1 MATNH
6 DGGDNEQHAVPA
18 LCRVALPRRP
28 SGLGRGG
35 RFVCVGD
42 YLHVHL

>member
-6 DGGDNEQHAVPA
+6 DCGDNEQYSVPA
-18 LCRVALPRRP
+18 LCRVALPCRP

-35 RFVCVGD
+35 RVVCVGD
-42 YLHVHL
+42 YLYVHR